1 MTIRRITLS
10 PRLAATASLVVGGG
24 NIADIGT
31 DHAYLPA
38 HLILINKIPSAIAAD
53 IRRSPLE
60 NARDTSIRYKIE
72 NKLDMRLSDG
82 LKEIKPEEVDEI
94 VFAGMGGTL
103 IAEKLRECPWAKD
116 GRHHFIFQP
125 QSRANDLREFL
136 FSNGFTINKELAVC
150 EGSRYYI
157 ALDANYTG
165 EIKEFTLSDCFIGK
179 LPRTLEAK
187 AYLKKQLDRYERR
200 YNALKRKGENVDE
213 LEILINDLKGFVY
226 G

>member
-1 MTIRRITLS
+1 MAK
-10 PRLAATASLVVGGG
+10 RLKSIFTDDMDHCMFTGTAPVERHHVFGGS
-24 NIADIGT
+24 NR
-31 DHAYLPA
+31 
-38 HLILINKIPSAIAAD
+38 KKS
-53 IRRSPLE
+53 
-60 NARDTSIRYKIE
+60 
-72 NKLDMRLSDG
+72 
-82 LKEIKPEEVDEI
+82 
-94 VFAGMGGTL
+94 
-103 IAEKLRECPWAKD
+103 EKY
-116 GRHHFIFQP
+116 HFIFQP